1 MNFGKRLKSLR
12 LEKGISQKELATIIN
27 ISHTNISKYESNSLE
42 PNIQIIDKLAN
53 YFDVSVDYLLG
64 RTLARKQV
72 DTLAFHSIPG
82 YENLSDEDRQYV
94 DDLIDRL
101 NKKND

>member
-1 MNFGKRLKSLR
+1 MFAKRLRELR
-12 LEKGISQKELATIIN
+12 KEFKLTQKQLSDIIGISDRTIGY
-27 ISHTNISKYESNSLE
+27 YETGDRF
-42 PNIQIIDKLAN
+42 PNEDILKKFAD

-64 RTLARKQV
+64 RTIARKPV

-94 DDLIDRL
+94 DDLVNRL

>member
-1 MNFGKRLKSLR
+1 MFAKRLRELR
-12 LEKGISQKELATIIN
+12 KEFKLTQKQLSDIIGISDRTIGY
-27 ISHTNISKYESNSLE
+27 YETGDRF
-42 PNIQIIDKLAN
+42 PNEDILKKFAD

-64 RTLARKQV
+64 RTLARKPV

-94 DDLIDRL
+94 DDLVNRL